1 MNWFEVSSR
10 HACQLLGL
18 QRSTFW
24 YRSRAKNRT
33 ALKMRLRDLAMSR
46 IRFGYLR
53 LLVMLRREGWEVGK
67 KLVYRLYREL
77 GLQMRTRK
85 RRKLA
90 SARRASVERATR
102 PNERWSMDFI
112 TERMEDGRYFR
123 TLTVVDQFTREC
135 PVLEPAV
142 SLSGRH
148 VACLDRVAVQRGYPQ
163 SITVDNGP
171 EFSSKAM
178 DAWAYENGVRLDF
191 IRPGKPVE
199 NGFIESFNGRLRDE
213 CLNTH
218 LFWNIEDARKKLEQW
233 RWDYNHQRPHSALA
247 NLPPAAFA
255 ASTVRGK
262 SEDKLNQ
269 NSEARTA
276 QSST

>member
-1 MNWFEVSSR
+1 
-10 HACQLLGL
+10 
-18 QRSTFW
+18 
-24 YRSRAKNRT
+24 
-33 ALKMRLRDLAMSR
+33 MRLRDLAMSR

-53 LLVMLRREGWEVGK
+53 LTVLLQREGWRVGK
-67 KLVYRLYREL
+67 KLVYRHYRDL
-77 GLQMRTRK
+77 GLQMRTKR

-90 SARRASVERATR
+90 SARRVSVEPACQ

-112 TERMEDGRYFR
+112 TERLEGGRYFR

-135 PVLEPAV
+135 PVLEPAL

-148 VACLDRVAVQRGYPQ
+148 VVACLERVAAQRGYPQ
-163 SITVDNGP
+163 SITVDNGT
-171 EFSSKAM
+171 EFTSRAM
-178 DAWAYENGVRLDF
+178 DAWAYEHGVRLDF

-233 RWDYNHQRPHSALA
+233 RWDYNHRRPHSALA

-255 ASTVRGK
+255 AGTVRGQ
-262 SEDKLNQ
+262 SQDKLKQ
-269 NSEARTA
+269 TREARTA
-276 QSST
+276 ECST